1 MALTIENN
9 ELTLQKQLGG
19 FEIQPKSP
27 PRETYN
33 FDSVS
38 LVSYKASSPTISCKA
53 LSPNVTQCKESPA
66 PIEMHRE
73 SPNVTGKE
81 ITLPNISY
89 MEKAI
94 SPPIPPLGRDVQEID
109 I

>member
-27 PRETYN
+27 PKETYN

-38 LVSYKASSPTISCKA
+38 LITYKASSPTVSCKA
-53 LSPNVTQCKESPA
+53 SSPNVTQCKESPA
-66 PIEMHRE
+66 PTEMYKE
-73 SPNVTGKE
+73 VPNVTGKE
-81 ITLPNISY
+81 ITQPDISY
-89 MEKAI
+89 MVKAI
-94 SPPIPPLGRDVQEID
+94 SPPIPPLGKNMQVTDF
-109 I
+109 